1 MVKLRETRVLEVYDL
16 GVKNGRRCLVR
27 VKRRFSDLSTRS
39 IDYYVE
45 KLEDGWKVQRETW
58 K

>member
-1 MVKLRETRVLEVYDL
+1 MVELRETRVLEVYDL